1 MIDLVTQYSPLVDEK
16 FAVESKKS
24 LVTNNNY
31 KWTGAK
37 TIKIYSVSTTAMNDY
52 SRNSGTHRY
61 GTPADL
67 NASTDEYTLKK
78 DRSFTFVIDKLDS
91 EETGGALAAGTA
103 LERQIREVVIPEVD
117 TYTYGVMC
125 AGAGTKAEAIELT
138 PDNIYEEI
146 TKANIVL
153 DNAGVPETERVLI
166 VTPEV
171 YLLMKHCKDITM
183 ETDIGND
190 LRIRGVISN
199 IDGLHVCKIPADRLP
214 SDFGFMIAHKVAT
227 AAPLKL
233 EAYKMHQDPPGYSGD
248 LVEGRI
254 CYDAFVLKN
263 KAKAIYYQAKKKA
276 E

>member
-1 MIDLVTQYSPLVDEK
+1 M
-16 FAVESKKS
+16 
-24 LVTNNNY
+24 
-31 KWTGAK
+31 
-37 TIKIYSVSTTAMNDY
+37 
-52 SRNSGTHRY
+52 
-61 GTPADL
+61 
-67 NASTDEYTLKK
+67 
-78 DRSFTFVIDKLDS
+78 
-91 EETGGALAAGTA
+91 
-103 LERQIREVVIPEVD
+103 ERQIREVVIPEVD

-125 AGAGTKAEAIELT
+125 TGAGTIPKAIELT

-166 VTPEV
+166 VTPEI

-190 LRIRGVISN
+190 LRIKGVISN

-214 SDFGFMIAHKVAT
+214 SDFGFMIAHKIAT

-263 KAKAIYYQAKKKA
+263 KAKAIYYQPKKTTTT